1 MEEGSTV
8 SSIDPEEPS
17 ASTPAGTTA
26 QRRTTSAPGA
36 LFLGVIIWSDDTEVD
51 PTVIADRNPV
61 TLARTVAVTIHE
73 MLEDS
78 EAFAGATEFLQSNP
92 PPQDWVLPED
102 VDAWLEALREATP
115 HPAYSFHHVPLTGG
129 ADGTNHTVVNNYLQH
144 ALQER
149 EDALTPDSSPSS
161 VAGQSSGRHLAR

>member
-1 MEEGSTV
+1 M
-8 SSIDPEEPS
+8 SIDPGEAS
-17 ASTPAGTTA
+17 ASTSTNAADP
-26 QRRTTSAPGA
+26 RRKISPPSA
-36 LFLGVIIWSDDTEVD
+36 LSLGIIVWIDDPEVE
-51 PTVIADRNPV
+51 PTVIAGRNPV
-61 TLARTVAVTIHE
+61 VLARVVAVTIHE

-78 EAFAGATEFLQSNP
+78 EAYAGATEFLQSNP

-115 HPAYSFHHVPLTGG
+115 YPAYSFHHVPMTGG
-129 ADGTNHTVVNNYLQH
+129 ADGTNHTVVNRYLWH

>member
-1 MEEGSTV
+1 M
-8 SSIDPEEPS
+8 SIDPGGTPS
-17 ASTPAGTTA
+17 ATATTA
-26 QRRTTSAPGA
+26 QRSATSPPGA
-36 LFLGVIIWSDDTEVD
+36 LFLGVIVWADDPEVD

-61 TLARTVAVTIHE
+61 VLARAVAVTIHE

-78 EAFAGATEFLQSNP
+78 EAYAGATEFLQSNP

-115 HPAYSFHHVPLTGG
+115 HPAYSFHRVPMTGG
-129 ADGTNHTVVNNYLQH
+129 ADGTNHTAVNRYLQH

-149 EDALTPDSSPSS
+149 EAALTADPSPSTD
-161 VAGQSSGRHLAR
+161 AGRSTGGYLAR

>member
-1 MEEGSTV
+1 MSIDQGGTSASSAASAPAQGST
-8 SSIDPEEPS
+8 
-17 ASTPAGTTA
+17 T
-26 QRRTTSAPGA
+26 RLPGV
-36 LFLGVIIWSDDTEVD
+36 LFLGVIVWADDPEID

-61 TLARTVAVTIHE
+61 AVARAVAVTIHE

-78 EAFAGATEFLQSNP
+78 EAYAGATEFLQSNP

-115 HPAYSFHHVPLTGG
+115 HPAYSFHQVPLTGG
-129 ADGTNHTVVNNYLQH
+129 ADGTNHTAVNRYLEH

-149 EDALTPDSSPSS
+149 EAALTPDPSPSTD
-161 VAGQSSGRHLAR
+161 AGRSTGGYLAR